1 MKRMIVHCESG
12 STEMVLLEDERLVEY
27 AAERSQKRG
36 LVGSFFNGKVVNVIP
51 GMQAAFVDIGQK
63 KNAFLYIDDLLHPN
77 LEKQSKPKP
86 SIAEL
91 LRHGQEL
98 IVQVIK
104 DAIGNKGARLST
116 HYSLPGRWLV
126 YMPSAGYVAVSK
138 KIGHED
144 ERCRLKEIG
153 EELRTDEEGLILR
166 TVAEHEERE
175 AIAEDLAM
183 LRDQWALIMEKG
195 ERGTAPTAL
204 HHDLSMVERLM
215 RDAYSPE
222 TDEIIM
228 DCSERVEETST
239 FLNSMFP
246 GQTPRVVVYNGE
258 VPLFDFYGVR
268 QQLDRDFQRKVW
280 LPGGGYLV
288 WDQTEALTVIDV
300 NTGKFI
306 GGENLEDT
314 VFQTNLEAA
323 REMARLIRLRD
334 TGGIIIVDFID
345 MESDSHRALVLD
357 KLENCMRGD
366 RTQHHILGWTKLG
379 LLEMTRKR
387 MREESTVAVAEV
399 LPASRGNGKGKGKLN
414 GMS

>member
-1 MKRMIVHCESG
+1 MKRMIVHCEPG
-12 STEMVLLEDERLVEY
+12 STEMVLFEDDKLVEY

-36 LVGSFFNGKVVNVIP
+36 LVGSFFNGRVVNVIP

-77 LEKQSKPKP
+77 LEKQSKLKP

-91 LRHGQEL
+91 LRPGQEL

-104 DAIGNKGARLST
+104 DAIGNKGARVST

-138 KIGHED
+138 KIGQEE
-144 ERCRLKEIG
+144 ERWRLKAIG
-153 EELRTDEEGLILR
+153 EELRNADEGLILR
-166 TVAEHEERE
+166 TVAEYEARE
-175 AIAEDLAM
+175 AIAEDLAL
-183 LRDQWALIMEKG
+183 LREQFALILAKG
-195 ERGTAPTAL
+195 ERVSAPTAL
-204 HHDLSMVERLM
+204 HHDLSMVQRLM

-228 DCSERVEETST
+228 DSPEQAEEALL

-246 GQTPRVVVYNGE
+246 GTPPRVIAYDGE

-268 QQLDRDFQRKVW
+268 HQLDRDFQRKVW

-300 NTGKFI
+300 NTGKFT
-306 GGENLEDT
+306 GGDNLEDT

-323 REMARLIRLRD
+323 QEMARLIRLRD
-334 TGGIIIVDFID
+334 TGGIIIIDFID
-345 MESDSHRALVLD
+345 MESDQHRSVVLD
-357 KLENCMRGD
+357 KLDNCMRGD

-387 MREESTVAVAEV
+387 MREESTVAIGE
-399 LPASRGNGKGKGKLN
+399 ASPTSRANSKGKFN
-414 GMS
+414 GYS